1 MMMTVVDLSVRVRR
15 LEELTRGLAKEVT
28 RWQECNDSL
37 LYMERQAHLDAMQN
51 ALRES
56 DDARV
61 AQCRR
66 QRLLDGTTYLT
77 VEVQQSEEAVT
88 RWTSHAVGFVAAM
101 AE

>member
-1 MMMTVVDLSVRVRR
+1 MMMTVVDLSARVRR

-37 LYMERQAHLDAMQN
+37 LYMERRAHLDAMQN

-61 AQCRR
+61 AQAQAR

-77 VEVQQSEEAVT
+77 VEVQ
-88 RWTSHAVGFVAAM
+88 HK
-101 AE
+101 